1 MKLSNLDIG
10 ESAMVTAVGG
20 SGALRQH
27 ILDMGLIP
35 GAVVRL
41 EKFAPMGDPMQ
52 LTLHGYTL
60 TLAGPMPS
68 PLMCH
73 PVNIPMRW
81 GRVMQTV
88 MSPSNSLR

>member
-1 MKLSNLDIG
+1 MKLSDIKIG
-10 ESAMVTAVGG
+10 ESARVTAVGG

-52 LTLHGYTL
+52 LVLHGYTL
-60 TLAGPMPS
+60 TLRRTDAES
-68 PLMCH
+68 ITVEPL
-73 PVNIPMRW
+73 
-81 GRVMQTV
+81 Q
-88 MSPSNSLR
+88 